1 MRALQQTSLAGPTGL
16 RLIDTPR
23 PVAGPGEILVRV
35 TAAGVNFADLMQT
48 YGTYVD
54 GPTAPYVAGFEAAGE
69 VVALGPGVSA
79 FAVGDQILG
88 IGPGAFAEYLVL
100 PAAAAMPLPRGWSG
114 EQSLGLML
122 NWATALAALRLGRV
136 APGETVLVQAA
147 AGGVGQAA
155 VRLARHLGATV
166 LATASPAK
174 HQLVRTAGAHEVF
187 ATVPDRPIDVILESV
202 GGPDFARSLA
212 AARPITGRIVVY
224 GVAGGDA
231 TVTNRQLNFRPVQLI
246 GLHLGVLMA
255 HAPELFAEV
264 LDELTA
270 LVAAG
275 VIPPGTPTTYALAD
289 GAAALTALESRSTVG
304 KLALRP

>member
-1 MRALQQTSLAGPTGL
+1 MRALQQTSLHGPADL
-16 RLIDTPR
+16 RLVDIARPTP
-23 PVAGPGEILVRV
+23 GPGEILVRV
-35 TAAGVNFADLMQT
+35 SAAGINFADVMQT

-69 VVALGPGVSA
+69 VVALGPGVTA
-79 FAVGDQILG
+79 FAVGEQVLG
-88 IGPGAFAEYLVL
+88 LGPGAFAEYLVL

-136 APGETVLVQAA
+136 ATGETVLVQAA

-155 VRLARHLGATV
+155 VRLARHFGATV

-187 ATVPDRPIDVILESV
+187 ATVPDRRIDVILESV

-212 AARPITGRIVVY
+212 AARPITGRVIVY

-231 TVTNRQLNFRPVQLI
+231 TVTNRALNFRPVQLI

-255 HAPELFAEV
+255 EAPDLFAEL

-270 LVAAG
+270 LIAAG
-275 VIPPGTPTTYALAD
+275 VIPPGTPTMYALAD
-289 GAAALTALESRSTVG
+289 GPAALAALASRSTVG